1 MSPSAASSAAEPQLD
16 GLSKIEQAKAELCG
30 LELAPRLAELGR
42 QGWEALDEATLTI
55 RLKWLGIFFRPVTP
69 GRFMVRLR
77 LPNGVISADQLAVLA
92 EAIDRCGEHGS
103 ADITTRQNIQ
113 LRGLLL
119 EDMAPL
125 LAELERVGLTSRQSG
140 HDNPR
145 NITGNP
151 LAGIDPEEFLDTRPL
166 VDAIQAALLGP
177 AGPRNL
183 PRKFNVAV
191 GGAPDSFL
199 LHNDLAFLPAHHNGE
214 LGFTVMV
221 GGFFSAQRNEL
232 AIPLG
237 LWLPADQLPGFTLAV
252 LRHFERA
259 GNRQQRNK
267 SRLMYLIDQLGLEG
281 YRQAVLGTWRAL
293 VAELAAPPKSDHAGD
308 PAAAAPHDGSHLVN
322 RAPRDG
328 LGIQPQKQAGLH
340 WVGLHVPMG
349 RLDAEAMAELAR
361 LARAHGSG
369 ELRLTEAQNA
379 LIVNVP
385 AERLEALLAEPFLQ
399 RLRPDPSPLQAEAVS
414 CTGNAYCSFAL
425 IPTKSTAQT
434 VLQELEQRVELPH
447 AVRMHWTGCP
457 NACGQP
463 YMGQIGLMGAKARKD
478 GQMVE
483 AVKIFLGGSMDAEP
497 MLAELHEKGVPL
509 SDLAVVLEQL
519 LVERFGARRRL
530 PAAETSSCVGLP

>member
-1 MSPSAASSAAEPQLD
+1 MNPASVASPPSAF
-16 GLSKIEQAKAELCG
+16 SKVEQAKAELCG
-30 LELAPRLAELGR
+30 LDLAPRLEQLGR
-42 QGWEALDEATLTI
+42 QGWESLDEATLTI

-77 LPNGVISADQLAVLA
+77 LPNGVISAEQLAVLA
-92 EAIDRCGEHGS
+92 EVVDRCGEHGS
-103 ADITTRQNIQ
+103 ADITTRQNLQ

-125 LAELERVGLTSRQSG
+125 MAQLERVGLTSRQSG

-151 LAGIDPEEFLDTRPL
+151 LAGIDPEEIIDTRPL

-221 GGFFSAQRNEL
+221 GGFFSAQRNAL

-237 LWLPADQLPGFTLAV
+237 LWLRAEQLPGFTLAV
-252 LRHFERA
+252 LRHFEIA

-281 YRQAVLGTWRAL
+281 YRQAALSTWAEL
-293 VAELAAPPKSDHAGD
+293 VAELGPDQAGD
-308 PAAAAPHDGSHLVN
+308 PATAAAHDGTHLVS

-328 LGIQPQKQAGLH
+328 LGVQPQKQEGLH
-340 WVGLHVPMG
+340 WLGLHVPMG
-349 RLDAEAMAELAR
+349 RLAAEAMVELAR
-361 LARAHGSG
+361 LARSYGSG

-385 AERLEALLAEPFLQ
+385 GERVEALLAEPLLQ
-399 RLRPDPSPLQAEAVS
+399 RFRPDPSPLQAEAVS

-425 IPTKSTAQT
+425 IPTKGTAQA
-434 VLQELEQRVELPH
+434 VLEELERRVELPH

-463 YMGQIGLMGAKARKD
+463 YMGQIGLMGAQARKD

-483 AVKIFLGGSMDAEP
+483 AAKIFLGGSMDAEP
-497 MLAELHEKGVPL
+497 KLAELHDKGVPL
-509 SDLAVVLEQL
+509 SDLPDVLEQL
-519 LVERFGARRRL
+519 LVERFGARRLQL
-530 PAAETSSCVGLP
+530 PSR

>member
-1 MSPSAASSAAEPQLD
+1 MNPASDASQPTLTKVEL
-16 GLSKIEQAKAELCG
+16 AKAELCG
-30 LELAPRLAELGR
+30 LDLAPHLEQLGR
-42 QGWEALDEATLTI
+42 EGWEALDEATLTI

-77 LPNGVISADQLAVLA
+77 LPNGVISAEQLEVLA
-92 EAIDRCGEHGS
+92 EVIDRCGEHGS

-125 LAELERVGLTSRQSG
+125 LVALERVGLTSRQSG

-145 NITGNP
+145 NVTGNP
-151 LAGIDPEEFLDTRPL
+151 LAGIDPEEFVDTRPL
-166 VDAIQAALLGP
+166 VEAIQAALLGP

-199 LHNDLAFLPAHHNGE
+199 LHNDLAFLPAEREGE

-237 LWLPADQLPGFTLAV
+237 LWLPVEQLPGFTLAV
-252 LRHFERA
+252 LCHYERH
-259 GNRQQRNK
+259 GNRKQRNK
-267 SRLMYLIDQLGLEG
+267 SRLMYLIDELSLEV
-281 YRQAVLGTWRAL
+281 YRQAVLDCWAEMAPAL
-293 VAELAAPPKSDHAGD
+293 PPELAGD
-308 PAAAAPHDGSHLVN
+308 PSAAFPHDGSHLVT

-328 LGIQPQKQAGLH
+328 LGVQPQKQAGLH

-349 RLDAEAMAELAR
+349 RLDAAVMQELAG
-361 LARAHGSG
+361 LARTYGSG

-385 AERLEALLAEPFLQ
+385 AARIEALLAEPLLQ
-399 RLRPDPSPLQAEAVS
+399 RFRPDPSPLQAEAVS

-425 IPTKSTAQT
+425 IPTKGTAQA
-434 VLQELEQRVELPH
+434 VLEELEQRVELPH

-483 AVKIFLGGSMDAEP
+483 AAKIFLGGSMDAEP
-497 MLAELHEKGVPL
+497 RLAELHDKGVPL
-509 SDLAVVLEQL
+509 SDLPDVLEQL
-519 LVERFGARRRL
+519 LVERFGARRRD
-530 PAAETSSCVGLP
+530 PAMGAER

>member
-77 LPNGVISADQLAVLA
+77 LPNGVITADQLAVLA

-103 ADITTRQNIQ
+103 ADITTRQNLQ

-125 LAELERVGLTSRQSG
+125 MAQLERVGLTSRQSG

-151 LAGIDPEEFLDTRPL
+151 LAGIDPEEFVDTRPL
-166 VDAIQAALLGP
+166 VEAIQAALLGP

-199 LHNDLAFLPAHHNGE
+199 LHNDLAFLPAHRNGE
-214 LGFTVMV
+214 LGFNVMV

-237 LWLPADQLPGFTLAV
+237 LWLPAAQLPGFTLAV

-259 GNRQQRNK
+259 GNRQQRNR

-281 YRQAVLGTWRAL
+281 YRQAVLDTWLEL
-293 VAELAAPPKSDHAGD
+293 VAELAAQPEPEHAGD
-308 PAAAAPHDGSHLVN
+308 PATAAPHDGSHLVN

-328 LGIQPQKQAGLH
+328 LGVQAQKQAGLH

-349 RLDAEAMAELAR
+349 RLDGEAMAELAR
-361 LARAHGSG
+361 LARTHGSG

-385 AERLEALLAEPFLQ
+385 AERLEALLAEPLLQ
-399 RLRPDPSPLQAEAVS
+399 RFRPDPSPLQAEAVS

-425 IPTKSTAQT
+425 ISTKSTAQA
-434 VLQELEQRVELPH
+434 VLEELEQRVELPH

-483 AVKIFLGGSMDAEP
+483 AAKIFLGGAMDAEP
-497 MLAELHEKGVPL
+497 QLAVLHDKGVPL
-509 SDLAVVLEQL
+509 SDLPDVLEQL
-519 LVERFGARRRL
+519 LVDRFGARRRDRS
-530 PAAETSSCVGLP
+530 AA

>member
-1 MSPSAASSAAEPQLD
+1 MNPASVASPPSA
-16 GLSKIEQAKAELCG
+16 LSKVEQAKAELCG
-30 LELAPRLAELGR
+30 LDLAPRLEQLGR
-42 QGWEALDEATLTI
+42 QGWESLDEATLTI

-69 GRFMVRLR
+69 GRFMMRLR
-77 LPNGVISADQLAVLA
+77 LPNGVISAEQLAVLA
-92 EAIDRCGEHGS
+92 EVVDRCGEHGS
-103 ADITTRQNIQ
+103 ADITTRQNLQ

-125 LAELERVGLTSRQSG
+125 MAELERVGLTSRQSG

-151 LAGIDPEEFLDTRPL
+151 LAGIDPEEIVDTRPL
-166 VDAIQAALLGP
+166 VDAIQAVLLGP

-199 LHNDLAFLPAHHNGE
+199 LHNDLAFLPAIREAE

-232 AIPLG
+232 AIPLK
-237 LWLPADQLPGFTLAV
+237 LWLPAAQLPGFTLAA
-252 LRHFERA
+252 LRHFEGA

-281 YRQAVLGTWRAL
+281 YRQAVLSTW
-293 VAELAAPPKSDHAGD
+293 AELAAELGQGQAGD
-308 PAAAAPHDGSHLVN
+308 PATAATHDGSHLVT

-328 LGIQPQKQAGLH
+328 LGVQSQKQQGLH
-340 WVGLHVPMG
+340 WAGLHVPMG
-349 RLDAEAMAELAR
+349 RLDAEGMVELAR
-361 LARAHGSG
+361 LARTYGSG

-385 AERLEALLAEPFLQ
+385 GERVEALLAEPLLQ
-399 RLRPDPSPLQAEAVS
+399 RFRPAPSPLQAEAVS

-425 IPTKSTAQT
+425 IPTKGTAQA
-434 VLQELEQRVELPH
+434 VLEELERRIELPH

-483 AVKIFLGGSMDAEP
+483 AVKIFLGGAMDGEP
-497 MLAELHEKGVPL
+497 KLAELHDKGVPL
-509 SDLAVVLEQL
+509 SDLPDALEQL
-519 LVERFGARRRL
+519 LVERFGARRL
-530 PAAETSSCVGLP
+530 QSPVC

>member
-1 MSPSAASSAAEPQLD
+1 LLGSQSQHWSEGTSEAFLVATLVMTLPLT
-16 GLSKIEQAKAELCG
+16 KIEHAKAELCG

-42 QGWEALDEATLTI
+42 QGWESLDEATLTI

-77 LPNGVISADQLAVLA
+77 LPNGVISAEQLAVLA

-103 ADITTRQNIQ
+103 ADLTTRQNIQ

-125 LAELERVGLTSRQSG
+125 MAELERVGLTSRQSG

-151 LAGIDPEEFLDTRPL
+151 LAGIDPDEFIDTRPL
-166 VDAIQAALLGP
+166 VEAIQAALLGP

-199 LHNDLAFLPAHHNGE
+199 LHNDLAFLPAHLHGE

-221 GGFFSAQRNEL
+221 GGFFSAQRNAL

-267 SRLMYLIDQLGLEG
+267 SRLMYLVDQLGLEG
-281 YRQAVLGTWRAL
+281 YRQAVLSAW
-293 VAELAAPPKSDHAGD
+293 AELVGELGPDQAGD
-308 PAAAAPHDGSHLVN
+308 PAAAAVHDGSHLVH

-328 LGIQPQKQAGLH
+328 LGLQPQKQAGLH
-340 WVGLHVPMG
+340 WLGLHVPMG
-349 RLDAEAMAELAR
+349 RLDAEGMLELAR
-361 LARAHGSG
+361 VARTHGTG

-385 AERLEALLAEPFLQ
+385 AERVEALLAEPLLQ
-399 RLRPDPSPLQAEAVS
+399 RFRPDPSPLQAEAVS
-414 CTGNAYCSFAL
+414 CTGSAYCSFAL
-425 IPTKSTAQT
+425 IPTKGTAQA
-434 VLQELEQRVELPH
+434 VLEELERRVELPH

-483 AVKIFLGGSMDAEP
+483 AAKIFLGGAMDAEP
-497 MLAELHEKGVPL
+497 KLAELHDKGVPL
-509 SDLAVVLEQL
+509 SDLPHVLEQL
-519 LVERFGARRRL
+519 LVERFGARRR
-530 PAAETSSCVGLP
+530 AAAGS